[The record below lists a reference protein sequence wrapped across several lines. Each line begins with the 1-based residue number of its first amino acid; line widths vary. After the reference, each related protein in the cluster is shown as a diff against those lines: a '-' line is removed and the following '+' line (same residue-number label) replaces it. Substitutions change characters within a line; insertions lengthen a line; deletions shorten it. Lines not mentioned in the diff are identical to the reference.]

1 MTGKLFRICLWG
13 LFLLGCAEL
22 IFRTVIF
29 PEYKAMMPDRFVQRP
44 GFVYGN
50 KPGAEIRRYNPMN
63 YDVMVHTN
71 SMGFRGLE
79 ENLKEELAGYW
90 VAGGSNTFGAYV
102 EDADVFAA
110 RLKAYGYP
118 SANVAVDGH
127 EVADQVLILRD
138 LIERGYKPRGVL
150 LSLTALSSLRDYS
163 GRMEVLTQELGVAD
177 SAAKEESNRPRDNLR
192 ESSLALWYQIPR
204 SFQSVRGRLIKSSA
218 LYGWLKVGIM
228 GIPALRDW
236 TLSTGLRADLDL
248 AHSGSLDILRPLDS
262 NNPDWPRITSTAD
275 LIAMLGDLVRD
286 KLGVPFGVI
295 LLPTHHQIYPDKF
308 RRYVDHNG
316 LQNEDLDPRRSLL
329 AIERELVRRGVPVLN
344 TLPALKKEATARLTF
359 PDDGHLI
366 PQGHAIVAGAVAR
379 WLDAGMP
386 PGAEGAAGVSQ

>member
-1 MTGKLFRICLWG
+1 LTGKLFRFCLWG

-22 IFRTVIF
+22 VFRTVIF

-50 KPGAEIRRYNPMN
+50 KPDAEIRRYNPMN
-63 YDVMVHTN
+63 YDVMVRTN
-71 SMGFRGLE
+71 SLGFRGLE
-79 ENLKEELAGYW
+79 KNLKEELAGYW
-90 VAGGSNTFGAYV
+90 IAGGSNTFGAYI
-102 EDADVFAA
+102 EDDDVFTA

-118 SANVAVDGH
+118 AANVAVDGH

-138 LIERGYKPRGVL
+138 LIERGLKPRGVL

-163 GRMEVLTQELGVAD
+163 KRMGVLTQELGVAVN
-177 SAAKEESNRPRDNLR
+177 AAKEESIRPRDNLR
-192 ESSLALWYQIPR
+192 DSSLALWHQIPR
-204 SFQSVRGRLIKSSA
+204 SFQSIRGRLIKSSA

-236 TLSTGLRADLDL
+236 TLSAGLRADLDFV
-248 AHSGSLDILRPLDS
+248 HSGSLDILRTLDS
-262 NNPDWPRITSTAD
+262 NNPEWPRISATAD
-275 LIAMLGDLVRD
+275 LIIRLGDLIKD
-286 KLGVPFGVI
+286 KLDVPFGII
-295 LLPTHHQIYPDKF
+295 LLPTHHQIYPEKF

-316 LQNEDLDPRRSLL
+316 LQNEDLDPRRSLY
-329 AIERELVRRGVPVLN
+329 AIERELTRRGVPVLN

-366 PQGHAIVAGAVAR
+366 AQGHAIVAKATAN

-386 PGAEGAAGVSQ
+386 PGAAGAAQ